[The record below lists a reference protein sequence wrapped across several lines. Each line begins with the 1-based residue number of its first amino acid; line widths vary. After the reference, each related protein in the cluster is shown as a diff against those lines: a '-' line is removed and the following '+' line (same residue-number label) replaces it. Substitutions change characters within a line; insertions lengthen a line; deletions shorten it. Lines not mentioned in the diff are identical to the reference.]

1 MTIAAPETTVRGV
14 SAHLLIE
21 TTAGEILVDEDVN
34 KVEVGVYVRWANWPA
49 GNRSQQVKHE
59 VRMSEI
65 ARIELSMC
73 RDRLKR

>member
-1 MTIAAPETTVRGV
+1 MTIADIETPVRGV
-14 SAHLLIE
+14 AAHLLIE
-21 TTAGEILVDEDVN
+21 TTAGEILVDADVN
-34 KVEVGVYVRWANWPA
+34 KVEVGVFVRWATWPA
-49 GNRSQQVKHE
+49 GDRANQEKHE